1 VSDFIEHEYRSGE
14 QVMHRQ
20 MSAIL
25 MAALVLGIS
34 FGVVHERA
42 MAYPPCGPYQ
52 QPLVNNGSLCRP
64 QYIGGE
70 LLRLATGV
78 PFAWIRSEP
87 SSHARVLKTIYPVA
101 YSNLQIV
108 SYSPTPIFSWDGY
121 QNWFMVHPYPMDT
134 NVVGWIEQGSLAT
147 VSTTGYPPEDPT
159 YQAAWSTPVGGHV
172 KPGVP
177 FLWLRAQ
184 PASDAAVVDTIPAN
198 GALTITGSPSFDGVQ
213 WWWMVDYV
221 SRRSIKQGY
230 VEQALIIAQ

>member
-1 VSDFIEHEYRSGE
+1 MR
-14 QVMHRQ
+14 RQ

-25 MAALVLGIS
+25 IVAFVLGMS
-34 FGVVHERA
+34 VGVVHQRA
-42 MAYPPCGPYQ
+42 LAYPPCGPLQ
-52 QPLVNNGSLCRP
+52 QPLVDSGSFCRP

-70 LLRLATGV
+70 LLRLAPGV

-87 SSHARVLKTIYPVA
+87 SSYARILKTLHPAA
-101 YSNLQIV
+101 YANLQIV

-121 QNWFMVHPYPMDT
+121 QNWYMVHPYPMDT
-134 NVVGWIEQGSLAT
+134 TVVGWIEQGSLAG

-159 YQAAWSTPVGGHV
+159 YQAAWNTPVRGHV

-184 PASDAAVVDTIPAN
+184 PASNTAVLATIPAN
-198 GALTITGSPSFDGVQ
+198 GALTITGSPSFDGAQ
-213 WWWMVDYV
+213 WWWTVDYG
-221 SRRSIKQGY
+221 SRRGIRRGY